1 MALSLKIWQNKQC
14 INNYKNISNSNLRD
28 PSIHNWLKKFP
39 LFSVRSKIQN
49 SKSKIHISSL
59 LGPILIRHFQW
70 YKECLNSMSFEPYN
84 RLLKVQESIG
94 TPTPKVGAHLG
105 VCGFIPSHSPTFL
118 GAWNVTPKLHSW
130 LAPLQ
135 AFTLVVSGMRKD
147 FVTTVIKTPMER
159 RLHNTH

>member
-105 VCGFIPSHSPTFL
+105 VCGFIPLVSYILGSMKCDSRVSFLACTFASL
-118 GAWNVTPKLHSW
+118 RFGHKPK
-130 LAPLQ
+130 ARV
-135 AFTLVVSGMRKD
+135 AT
-147 FVTTVIKTPMER
+147 IKFLNPIF
-159 RLHNTH
+159 NIC